1 MAQHGPAAA
10 MAERDPAAVPLP
22 QLRAQTQEESHA
34 NALLRTEAELLEKR
48 CRQLEPCSPSHP
60 LLPQAPSAVPQPLQT
75 RGRYKSRFRGSTD
88 YFTGLPVE
96 QKCEL
101 AERELTEMKK
111 AIQKMKEDLEKTLQS
126 LEAVIEDI
134 WWADVNK
141 ATSDFEK
148 DIIGT
153 ISSKEG
159 SITAGEK
166 LLRYM
171 EQKNHQRNRLREK
184 LLFKNILLKDY
195 KKQLQ
200 QQLRQE
206 EETRETFSEFHLQ
219 QLQVR
224 NAQYRQQMEKKNEE
238 MLQLKLAAGNTI
250 QVFNLYKR
258 KLQDAMATSVPLM
271 KDISQKK
278 ELLWKVERA
287 AARVEKQRAKA
298 ERVNQQLQ
306 RQLSDYVAPSVL
318 SYVQKKMVVADLENS
333 LKDWER
339 KVSIAEMS
347 LRNYRRAWKQVKLFR
362 LV

>member
-171 EQKNHQRNRLREK
+171 EQKNHQR
-184 LLFKNILLKDY
+184 
-195 KKQLQ
+195 
-200 QQLRQE
+200 E